1 MCVCRGL
8 VWKWPEVSPPFSP
21 FFCLLKCFALGKS
34 SVLKSYSILCTSG
47 VPAGWGYHIFSSPS
61 PSIDLSQWG
70 LQEPCLTV
78 LIPVTPQPF

>member
-47 VPAGWGYHIFSSPS
+47 TPFRGPCRVGLSP
-61 PSIDLSQWG
+61 L
-70 LQEPCLTV
+70 LF
-78 LIPVTPQPF
+78 PFPLH